1 MGVTPYAGGD
11 GKVSRRRMLRTTL
24 MAAAGA
30 TAGWALAACGPA
42 AKPAATK
49 PKILLVWEPWR
60 VTWGSGWDQI
70 FYTYT
75 EPFRKLYPGVDIKVS
90 APTSSD
96 DDALVAT
103 EILGGSGPDVFS
115 GFGPSSLIESN
126 LMLDLKP
133 YITEQQIDLSVFDAG
148 QLAHFVTP
156 NGIYGLPAELS
167 TTAVLVNLGVLDNL
181 GYAHP
186 STTWTTTD
194 AAKLWSEVTTPQ
206 RTGHSVW
213 MSVASG
219 LPGEYLWRS
228 YGASIAEHNFSMHC
242 ALDSSEALDFANW
255 FYPQVHAGSVAMGTN
270 LSNVYSGALVTATVG
285 SWQLPELATNMTGIN
300 WTLYPT
306 PAGPSGSTSY
316 AGRDYYAVSARTQHP
331 KEAAAFL
338 LWLTT
343 SKAWL
348 TTLIKLQLVIPP
360 TRPYW
365 STWVNTVQNVAPPL
379 LSKNLEAF
387 VSAPLNG
394 KAYAHPDFQ
403 YQSDYAYTLI
413 GKYTQQV
420 ANRTISW
427 QDAVSEGVPQVYAFE
442 KAAAAQGVL
451 LQGVSKLLQQ
461 ASASKTPIT
470 FPAPTPTGIGVPS
483 SQPPA
488 GYITNKGT
496 TWTLVGD
503 GSDIWATSDNGTF
516 ACIPATISQARYTC
530 RVTSLANI
538 DCPHLSQWSKAG
550 LMVRMDL
557 SDDTTMMDIVV
568 SGGNG
573 VFIDSR
579 NAPGAQATQQ
589 SPSSSTATTGL
600 VGSSV
605 LTKPENPTTPHQN
618 RLLNPIWLRLERK
631 DATWTAFTSPDG
643 KTWTQAGMP
652 ATLAMAGCYVGLCC
666 TSHND
671 SFQGSGRI
679 QATFDSL
686 DFSPSLEVQLGVPG
700 GA

>member
-1 MGVTPYAGGD
+1 MGVAPYAGGD
-11 GKVSRRRMLRTTL
+11 GKVSRRQVLRTAL

-60 VTWGSGWDQI
+60 VNWGAGWDQI

-90 APTSSD
+90 APTSTD
-96 DDALVAT
+96 NDTLVQT

-115 GFGPSSLIESN
+115 GFFPSLLLESN
-126 LMLDLKP
+126 LTLDLKP

-181 GYAHP
+181 GYARP
-186 STTWTTTD
+186 STTWTTAE
-194 AAKLWSEVTTPQ
+194 AAKLWRQVTTPS
-206 RTGHSVW
+206 RNGHAAW
-213 MSVASG
+213 MSIASG
-219 LPGEYLWRS
+219 LPGEYMWRS
-228 YGASIAEHNFSMHC
+228 FGASIAEHNFSMHS
-242 ALDSSEALDFANW
+242 ALDSSAALDFANW
-255 FYPQVHAGSVAMGTN
+255 FYPQVDAGIIALGTN
-270 LSNVYSGALVTATVG
+270 MSNVYSGALVTATVG
-285 SWQLPELATNMTGIN
+285 SWQLPQLATNMTGIN
-300 WTLYPT
+300 WALYPA
-306 PAGPSGSTSY
+306 PSGPSGSTSY
-316 AGRDYYAVSARTQHP
+316 AGRDYYAVNVRTQHP

-343 SKAWL
+343 SKEWL

-365 STWVNTVQNVAPPL
+365 STWVATVQNVAPPL
-379 LSKNLEAF
+379 LNKNLEAF
-387 VSAPLNG
+387 VSAAMNG
-394 KAYAHPDFQ
+394 KAYSHPDFQ
-403 YQSDYAYTLI
+403 YQSDNAYALI
-413 GKYTQQV
+413 GEYTQNIVNQTMSPQE
-420 ANRTISW
+420 ALS
-427 QDAVSEGVPQVYAFE
+427 QAVTRVYAFE
-442 KAAAAQGVL
+442 KAVAAQGVL

-483 SQPPA
+483 SQPPS
-488 GYITNKGT
+488 GYITHKGT

-503 GSDIWATSDNGTF
+503 GSDVWGTSDNCTF
-516 ACIPATISQARYTC
+516 ACMPATISQARYTC

-573 VFIDSR
+573 VFIDTR
-579 NAPGAQATQQ
+579 DAPGASAAQQ
-589 SPSSSTATTGL
+589 SSSPTATTGL
-600 VGSSV
+600 VGASA
-605 LTKPENPTTPHQN
+605 LTKPENPKTPHQN
-618 RLLNPIWLRLERK
+618 RLLHPIWLRLERK
-631 DATWTAFTSPDG
+631 DATWTAFTSSDG
-643 KTWTQAGMP
+643 TTWTQAGSPM
-652 ATLAMAGCYVGLCC
+652 TLEMAGAYIGLCC

-671 SFQGSGRI
+671 SFSGNGRI
-679 QATFDSL
+679 QATFDNVQFTPTL
-686 DFSPSLEVQLGVPG
+686 PVQLGSPG
-700 GA
+700 GS